1 MLAYFT
7 VCLWLVPFA
16 LFVSLGANDN
26 VLPMQNERQPLLDS
40 DVVTHYLS
48 TKKKTGLLSFFQY
61 LKENLLPGTSKK
73 IF

>member
-26 VLPMQNERQPLLDS
+26 VLPMQNERTPLLDN
-40 DVVTHYLS
+40 DVVTHYMS
-48 TKKKTGLLSFFQY
+48 SKKKAGLLSLFQY
-61 LKENLLPGTSKK
+61 LKEAVLPGSSKK